1 MNDRINELKNLL
13 ADDPDD
19 SFLHYALG
27 LEYVKAGEIELAL
40 ERFEILLHKHPDYL
54 PVYYQAAHL
63 YLENNDKEQ
72 AEKTFKMGIALAKR
86 LKENK
91 TYQELTNA
99 YNNFLFEEED

>member
-1 MNDRINELKNLL
+1 MNDIINEIKNLL

-27 LEYVKAGEIELAL
+27 LEYVKAGETELAL

-63 YLENNDKEQ
+63 YLVKNDREN
-72 AEKTFKMGIALAKR
+72 AEIVFKNGIALADR
-86 LKENK
+86 LGNNK
-91 TYQELTNA
+91 TYQELMNA
-99 YNNFLFEEED
+99 YNNFLYDEDD